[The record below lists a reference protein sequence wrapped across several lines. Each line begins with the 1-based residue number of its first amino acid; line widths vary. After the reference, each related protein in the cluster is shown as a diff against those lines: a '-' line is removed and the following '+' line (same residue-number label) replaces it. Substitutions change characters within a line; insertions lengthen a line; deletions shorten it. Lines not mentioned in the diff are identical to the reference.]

1 MNNQDNQSLKTVNNF
16 YWQSN
21 ILILI
26 LCLIGFSYILATLP
40 SDLLSDPNR
49 TCITGGWKFL
59 LILTHIVPFAVI
71 PITMY
76 SFYRTLS
83 VFKNSSKRIFR
94 SQLGLAFLMV
104 AIASEIGSHVTQCW
118 YYENQFTMLNFMF
131 YFFLIAAFALWA
143 DSLVQEFTRKTQI
156 INLLLTISL
165 LIISLLYPLGS
176 QANNPSYKIPIYL
189 TLTLVFILITYRG
202 YQLIPSWK
210 ILLIPFFSI
219 GVNLGFI
226 ALLFKFGGDPYTNPQ
241 VTNNALFHILHDLAG
256 TQMGVIIFTALM
268 YNQGSKLRAGLNS
281 GSFGCVV

>member
-1 MNNQDNQSLKTVNNF
+1 MNNKEDQSLKTVNNF
-16 YWQSN
+16 YLQSN

-40 SDLLSDPNR
+40 GDVSSDPNR

-76 SFYRTLS
+76 AFYRTLS

-131 YFFLIAAFALWA
+131 YFFLILAFALWA

-156 INLLLTISL
+156 INLLLTINL

-176 QANNPSYKIPIYL
+176 QANNTSYKIPIYF

-202 YQLIPSWK
+202 YKLILSWK

-226 ALLFKFGGDPYTNPQ
+226 ALLFTFGGDPYTNPQ
-241 VTNNALFHILHDLAG
+241 VPQNALFHILHDLAG

-268 YNQGSKLRAGLNS
+268 FDALPSHQRRL
-281 GSFGCVV
+281 